1 MWSHLIKIP
10 ELWFL
15 FIVMILKLH
24 NHNLTILCAE
34 CATGY
39 YGTACLNRCGHCF
52 EFDVCFH
59 INGSCPGNCSEGFKG
74 DKCYVCKLIFD
85 DKRTKHQARNKQ
97 TNTVWFILLISH
109 L

>member
-52 EFDVCFH
+52 GFDVCLH
-59 INGSCPGNCSEGFKG
+59 TNGSCPGNCSDGYIG
-74 DKCYVCKLIFD
+74 DKCIDRKLYMISFMNQNQ
-85 DKRTKHQARNKQ
+85 KKKTQNSVVKH
-97 TNTVWFILLISH
+97 
-109 L
+109 